1 MHGARRASGETFDVV
16 VERSRVPRST
26 PSPSS
31 SPSSSRSSSPSPSAS
46 RGDEDPGSSS
56 SKPGPLHLH
65 SPLDWLKVIGRN
77 SRRLAV
83 FVVGVAILGAGA
95 AMVVLPGP
103 GVLVMLVGLAVLATE
118 FAWAERAL
126 DRTAGAAATAASKV
140 SGSRSGRLA
149 LVASG
154 LGMVVG
160 GAVVVALVGQYRIIG
175 ASVAVAGVIG
185 LATLTPP
192 VQRWLESRTDLG
204 ASRRA
209 GAGEATDT
217 TATDTTT
224 TDTHSADTH
233 SADTHSAEPA
243 PTVQNGAPS

>member
-1 MHGARRASGETFDVV
+1 M
-16 VERSRVPRST
+16 PRST

-160 GAVVVALVGQYRIIG
+160 GAV
-175 ASVAVAGVIG
+175 
-185 LATLTPP
+185 
-192 VQRWLESRTDLG
+192 
-204 ASRRA
+204 
-209 GAGEATDT
+209 
-217 TATDTTT
+217 
-224 TDTHSADTH
+224 
-233 SADTHSAEPA
+233 
-243 PTVQNGAPS
+243 